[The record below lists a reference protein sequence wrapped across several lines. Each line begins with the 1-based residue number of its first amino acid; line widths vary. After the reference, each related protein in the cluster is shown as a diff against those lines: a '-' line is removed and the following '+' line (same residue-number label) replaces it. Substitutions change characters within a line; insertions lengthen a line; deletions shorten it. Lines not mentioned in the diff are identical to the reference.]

1 MYQALGR
8 TVVKN
13 ANGTISVKVEIVD
26 DRTGQ
31 TAGFRDY
38 TLPQI
43 GFSASLRAAVKTDLQ
58 ALVAAETD
66 AALSAAIVNVQLG
79 SI

>member
-8 TVVKN
+8 TVVKKP
-13 ANGTISVKVEIVD
+13 NGEIAVKVEILD

-31 TAGFRDY
+31 SAGFRDY
-38 TLPQI
+38 SIPQV
-43 GFSASLRAAVKTDLQ
+43 GFSASLRAAVQADLQ